1 MSQTEELKKAL
12 DELHKWTLKIC
23 ENAGLPSAEGEKL
36 WTDIQSY
43 PGLLQEYAYYH
54 DTGDFLCQY
63 KIEGFTVADILIW
76 QMDHFRSHMDREDRV
91 NRYDNY
97 LLVYNTFKT
106 MIELEKNPENIKA
119 QFYSETGTDLS
130 EGWTLY

>member
-76 QMDHFRSHMDREDRV
+76 QM
-91 NRYDNY
+91 
-97 LLVYNTFKT
+97 
-106 MIELEKNPENIKA
+106 
-119 QFYSETGTDLS
+119 
-130 EGWTLY
+130 